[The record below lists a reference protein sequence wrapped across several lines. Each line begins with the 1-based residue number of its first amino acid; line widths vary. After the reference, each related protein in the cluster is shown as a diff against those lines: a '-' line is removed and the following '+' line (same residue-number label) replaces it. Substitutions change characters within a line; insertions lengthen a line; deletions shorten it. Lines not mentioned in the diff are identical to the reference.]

1 MVVAALVAATVV
13 EVVLVVLV
21 GVVMVVKVIHN
32 LDILELDTPE
42 EVVVVDH
49 LVMVITLHQM
59 VVMVLSLSDT
69 LYNGII

>member
-1 MVVAALVAATVV
+1 MVVVALAEVTAVAVA
-13 EVVLVVLV
+13 LVVLV
-21 GVVMVVKVIHN
+21 GVVMVVRVIHN